1 MPEIIIGSVL
11 ATALLYIG
19 KCWGAQGRTYHV
31 TLFPDRNRRR

>member
-19 KCWGAQGRTYHV
+19 KCWGAQGRTV
-31 TLFPDRNRRR
+31 TIVDYARRRAGR